1 MMMSEFEKTFLHKNC
16 FVRYQNFNYN
26 GKIVSV
32 SEDIFMIEDD
42 KTGEIVSLPIADCM
56 VRVKA

>member
-1 MMMSEFEKTFLHKNC
+1 MMSEFERTFLHKFC

-32 SEDIFMIEDD
+32 SKNTFMIEDD

-56 VRVKA
+56 VRVKS